1 MQSDS
6 PWKSF
11 CIDFSLRATLPV
23 WEEMLALGPEQVIP
37 KSTIRPRRFHNGSY
51 EYHRELFLSNND
63 DKHYSLASE
72 WSKTV

>member
-1 MQSDS
+1 
-6 PWKSF
+6 
-11 CIDFSLRATLPV
+11 
-23 WEEMLALGPEQVIP
+23 MLALGPEQVMP